1 MPSAPGARNSYR
13 VMTTG
18 VSATPEQIMGTC
30 RQLELEAAALYR
42 RFQLASDDPELCCL
56 WEMMYREETHHA
68 RMIEAFADRR
78 GFTVPAISH
87 DQLIALVERVEA
99 IRREAEVPDLSE
111 QRMLSIAAALEFSE
125 MDDLFSAICR
135 TAGAAPDGGRPD
147 HLAPLIEAVLARS
160 SEEGALRHILAAT
173 LRLRRRAHAAGLAG
187 LAGPTG
193 PSGTGIDRR

>member
-1 MPSAPGARNSYR
+1 
-13 VMTTG
+13 MTTG

-56 WEMMYREETHHA
+56 WEMMYREESHHA
-68 RMIEAFADRR
+68 RMIEAVADRR

-87 DQLIALVERVEA
+87 DQLIALVERVEV
-99 IRREAEVPDLSE
+99 IRGEADVPGLSE

-135 TAGAAPDGGRPD
+135 AAGVAPEGGRPD

-160 SEEGALRHILAAT
+160 PEEGALRHILAAT
-173 LRLRRRAHAAGLAG
+173 LRLRRRAQSAGLAG
-187 LAGPTG
+187 LAGP
-193 PSGTGIDRR
+193 SGTEAERR

>member
-1 MPSAPGARNSYR
+1 MSSEPRARNSYR

-56 WEMMYREETHHA
+56 WEMMYREESHHA

-78 GFTVPAISH
+78 GFTVPAVSH

-99 IRREAEVPDLSE
+99 IRREADLPNLSDE
-111 QRMLSIAAALEFSE
+111 RMLSIAAALEFSE

-135 TAGAAPDGGRPD
+135 AAGAAPDGGRPD

-160 SEEGALRHILAAT
+160 SEEGALRHVLAAT
-173 LRLRRRAHAAGLAG
+173 LRLRRRTQSAGLFAFAG
-187 LAGPTG
+187 AAE
-193 PSGTGIDRR
+193 PSRTPEERR